1 MHLKRGRNARCDGAV
16 TPSRP
21 DGRGFSLQL
30 PRPPPRSCN
39 VRLTSTPAVR
49 YAPIAVIADDMAN
62 GSIDASADEFE
73 SAAHHVY
80 LAPNAPRTPL
90 CFSFS
95 AAPTANS

>member
-1 MHLKRGRNARCDGAV
+1 MARRTAALLATATSTAAIRD
-16 TPSRP
+16 
-21 DGRGFSLQL
+21 
-30 PRPPPRSCN
+30 
-39 VRLTSTPAVR
+39 VRLTSTPAGR
-49 YAPIAVIADDMAN
+49 YAQIAVIADDMAN

-90 CFSFS
+90 CFSFW